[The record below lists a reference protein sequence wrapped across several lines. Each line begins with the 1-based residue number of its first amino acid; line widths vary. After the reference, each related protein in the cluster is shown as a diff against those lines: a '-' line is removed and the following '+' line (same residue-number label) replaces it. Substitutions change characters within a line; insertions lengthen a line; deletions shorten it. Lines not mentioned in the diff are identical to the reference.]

1 MSDGVHL
8 LNRPTELTSRYL
20 VESASLPGIGYV
32 VIVVGTTAAC
42 PCLAFKY
49 RARCP
54 THRRSPC
61 PPGREP
67 SGVGVSAYQTP

>member
-49 RARCP
+49 RGRCRH
-54 THRRSPC
+54 TGAVLAHLAESL
-61 PPGREP
+61 PGL
-67 SGVGVSAYQTP
+67 A